1 MNPLIFTE
9 LHRANP
15 FLGNRP
21 IVFAKVLATLV
32 YNRKDV
38 EEVVLN
44 IRTEDDWRHFFT
56 RMDAC
61 DLSLEEEERLGWT
74 APLSLVIEEG
84 VETSDVFI
92 GLLDFF
98 RFGQKSYFAYSLHD
112 EVRRLGDAWTGA
124 SSDRRRHYYG
134 AWPALLSAAAAVR
147 NGQAARLLTNAA
159 CLQWARI
166 ASIFVKGDLT
176 FDVWPFERYGFGDLP
191 KDHAAVI
198 LPAFG
203 LRLQTEG
210 PFRET
215 EIAALYDAL
224 QTKGRIAL
232 CASAGLLFRSTGEAM
247 EIKKKLLGSRRL
259 RAVVL
264 LEGGLYSPA
273 VNTSTV
279 FLLLDDASKRHDTV
293 RMMRLAPHS
302 RRTPWANRD
311 PEDIIARLEAPRAL
325 DDATTDEADVPVE
338 TLLEKGCNLTPTFY
352 LRSAEDTRFFRAA
365 QKRET
370 VRLGDVAEVIRGMP
384 LFRERDA
391 VGEEEEDISPYREV
405 SPGDMNE
412 YGFLETPKRTVHPK
426 SPDDLLLPKF
436 RRQKLQKGDIVMA
449 VRGRDRRVGIT
460 ALVEDI
466 PPGETWFFGQL
477 CIVLRLKPRSAIS
490 DPVYLLRYLQSS
502 TVFAQIQ
509 KLVSGTML
517 GQIKPADVENLVVAL
532 PKHKKQI
539 ATVRRHFD
547 ERKEKAAE
555 IARLQAELVATK
567 SEDDWID
574 L

>member
-32 YNRKDV
+32 YDRKDV

-176 FDVWPFERYGFGDLP
+176 FDV
-191 KDHAAVI
+191 
-198 LPAFG
+198 
-203 LRLQTEG
+203 
-210 PFRET
+210 
-215 EIAALYDAL
+215 
-224 QTKGRIAL
+224 
-232 CASAGLLFRSTGEAM
+232 
-247 EIKKKLLGSRRL
+247 
-259 RAVVL
+259 
-264 LEGGLYSPA
+264 
-273 VNTSTV
+273 
-279 FLLLDDASKRHDTV
+279 
-293 RMMRLAPHS
+293 
-302 RRTPWANRD
+302 
-311 PEDIIARLEAPRAL
+311 
-325 DDATTDEADVPVE
+325 
-338 TLLEKGCNLTPTFY
+338 
-352 LRSAEDTRFFRAA
+352 
-365 QKRET
+365 
-370 VRLGDVAEVIRGMP
+370 
-384 LFRERDA
+384 
-391 VGEEEEDISPYREV
+391 
-405 SPGDMNE
+405 
-412 YGFLETPKRTVHPK
+412 
-426 SPDDLLLPKF
+426 
-436 RRQKLQKGDIVMA
+436 
-449 VRGRDRRVGIT
+449 
-460 ALVEDI
+460 
-466 PPGETWFFGQL
+466 
-477 CIVLRLKPRSAIS
+477 
-490 DPVYLLRYLQSS
+490 
-502 TVFAQIQ
+502 
-509 KLVSGTML
+509 
-517 GQIKPADVENLVVAL
+517 
-532 PKHKKQI
+532 
-539 ATVRRHFD
+539 
-547 ERKEKAAE
+547 
-555 IARLQAELVATK
+555 
-567 SEDDWID
+567 
-574 L
+574 